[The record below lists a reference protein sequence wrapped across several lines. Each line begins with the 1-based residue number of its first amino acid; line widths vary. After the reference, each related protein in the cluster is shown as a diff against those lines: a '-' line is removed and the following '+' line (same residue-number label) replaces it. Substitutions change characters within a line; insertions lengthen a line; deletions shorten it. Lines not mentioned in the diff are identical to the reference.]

1 MLEHPWKDLSLLSKG
16 NFKTLIWI
24 GSWRCL
30 LPSLYLLNNTKRK
43 QKNQKTKQKNSSPP
57 QSPKHI
63 ITSISQDNIFTKILV
78 LRKENQTEHSLC
90 KGRMLI
96 PSALSVSPAISA
108 PLSSESHPSTL
119 WRGGNPFIYL
129 FCHWISPSFAL
140 KVDFLQLSPAS
151 SCQPSNL
158 GSSERPFRVKDNFTM
173 VLNCFKQ
180 ISFPSLFLNSMKHLQ
195 LFTP

>member
-30 LPSLYLLNNTKRK
+30 LTSLYLLNNTKRK
-43 QKNQKTKQKNSSPP
+43 KKKKNSSPP

-63 ITSISQDNIFTKILV
+63 IPSISQDNIFTKILV
-78 LRKENQTEHSLC
+78 LGKENQTEHSLC
-90 KGRMLI
+90 RGRMLI
-96 PSALSVSPAISA
+96 PSALSVSPAVSA

-129 FCHWISPSFAL
+129 CGHWIGPTFAL
-140 KVDFLQLSPAS
+140 KVDFPQLSPAS

-158 GSSERPFRVKDNFTM
+158 GNSE
-173 VLNCFKQ
+173 
-180 ISFPSLFLNSMKHLQ
+180 
-195 LFTP
+195 